1 MLKGF
6 PMSGPAVLFRE
17 IHRLRRFAHELQE
30 QIDRLPR
37 QQKAQQTKVARQEEI
52 LRQAQDAL
60 KHLKVDIHA
69 KESTLKST
77 HGQIAKYHKQ
87 LNEAESKKEY
97 EALQHEINDAKAACG
112 RLEEEI
118 LDALA
123 QSEEKAAQLPEL
135 EKAVRQAKEEQAQ
148 FESAMQERLTSYRTQ
163 LADTQQ
169 QLNEREAALPAG
181 LRAQYERIVSARGHE
196 ALSSVQG
203 QSCAS
208 CYTEITAQQYN
219 ELQQELF
226 VLCKSCG
233 RILYLPE

>member
-1 MLKGF
+1 
-6 PMSGPAVLFRE
+6 MSGPAVLFRE

-37 QQKAQQTKVARQEEI
+37 QQKAQQAKVARQEEI
-52 LRQAQDAL
+52 LHQAQDAL

-69 KESTLKST
+69 KEGTLKST
-77 HGQIAKYHKQ
+77 HGQIAKYQKQ

-97 EALQHEINDAKAACG
+97 EALQHEINDAKAACA

-118 LDALA
+118 LEALA
-123 QSEEKAAQLPEL
+123 DSEDKTSRLPEL
-135 EKAVRQAKEEQAQ
+135 EKAVQQAKEEQSR
-148 FESAMQERLTSYRTQ
+148 FESAMQERLANYQTQ
-163 LADTQQ
+163 LAEARQ
-169 QLNEREAALPAG
+169 QLHEREAALPAG
-181 LRAQYERIVSARGHE
+181 LQAQYERIVGARGHE
-196 ALSSVQG
+196 ALSSIQG

-208 CYTEITAQQYN
+208 CYTEITAQQRN

>member
-1 MLKGF
+1 
-6 PMSGPAVLFRE
+6 MSGPAVLFRE

-37 QQKAQQTKVARQEEI
+37 QQKAQQTKVARQEES

-60 KHLKVDIHA
+60 KHLKVDIHS
-69 KESTLKST
+69 KEGTLKST
-77 HGQIAKYHKQ
+77 HGQIAKYQKQ
-87 LNEAESKKEY
+87 LNGAESKKEY
-97 EALQHEINDAKAACG
+97 DALQHEISDAKAACA

-118 LDALA
+118 LEALG
-123 QSEEKAAQLPEL
+123 QSEEKTAQLPEL

-148 FESAMQERLTSYRTQ
+148 FESAMQERLASYQTQ
-163 LADTQQ
+163 LTETRQ
-169 QLNEREAALPAG
+169 QLQEREAVLPAN
-181 LRAQYERIVSARGHE
+181 LRAQYERVVAAMGHE

-203 QSCAS
+203 HSCAA

>member
-1 MLKGF
+1 
-6 PMSGPAVLFRE
+6 MSGPALLFRE

-30 QIDRLPR
+30 QMDRLPH
-37 QQKAQQTKVARQEEI
+37 QQKAQQAKVTRQEEI
-52 LRQAQDAL
+52 LRQTQDAI
-60 KHLKVDIHA
+60 KHLKVEIHS
-69 KESTLKST
+69 KEGTLKSM
-77 HGQIAKYHKQ
+77 HGQIAKYQKQ

-97 EALQHEINDAKAACG
+97 EALQHEINDAKAACS

-123 QSEEKAAQLPEL
+123 QSEAKTAQLPEL
-135 EKAVRQAKEEQAQ
+135 EKAVQQAKEEQAR
-148 FESAMQERLTSYRTQ
+148 FESNMQERLTSYQMQ
-163 LADTQQ
+163 LAEARQ
-169 QLNEREAALPAG
+169 QLQEHEAALPAN
-181 LRAQYERIVSARGHE
+181 LRTQYERLIAARGHE
-196 ALSSVQG
+196 ALAPVQER
-203 QSCAS
+203 SCSA